1 MIVMGKAVAHIDSL
15 VKYVFKEEKEADI
28 LKSDGLDLSSPT
40 AIIGDFEMIQNSRL
54 KNQYLSL
61 VISPAENKTNDS
73 QLGKLLD
80 ATIEKLGL
88 KENQYLAVIH
98 DNTEHRHL
106 HVIVN
111 RTGYDGKTFSDSFI
125 GLELKTF
132 SKELAHQFNLESAY
146 DKQQSKQNNRSY
158 KKNEFH
164 EGKSKAIEYVREA
177 LNERLY
183 HSKTTSVDHI
193 FDHLRSKGVEINITK
208 HKNGTYGVLMEYDGH
223 KLKASEVSRKLSLKP
238 QGDSYTANNKLQPI
252 LTKNMVR
259 DVKERT
265 IEDIKKDLHEDPA
278 NQSMY
283 LAELAHLT
291 EALKSDV
298 ESRNKKQ
305 KEQDIDNR
313 KTKKRKNERLGMKVK
328 Y

>member
-1 MIVMGKAVAHIDSL
+1 MIIMGKAVAHIDSL

-61 VISPAENKTNDS
+61 VISPAENKTNDT
-73 QLGKLLD
+73 QLEILLD
-80 ATIEKLGL
+80 ATIEKLDL

-111 RTGYDGKTFSDSFI
+111 RTGYDGKTFNDSFI
-125 GLELKTF
+125 GFELQTF
-132 SKELAHQFNLESAY
+132 SRELAHQFNLESAY
-146 DKQQSKQNNRSY
+146 DKRQSKQGNRSY
-158 KKNEFH
+158 KKNDFH
-164 EGKSKAIEYVREA
+164 QGKSKAIEFIREA

-183 HSKTTSVDHI
+183 HPNTTTVDHL
-193 FDHLRSKGVEINITK
+193 FDHLREKGVDINIMK
-208 HKNGTYGVLMEYDGH
+208 HKNGTYGVVMEYDGQ

-238 QGDSYTANNKLQPI
+238 DGDSYAANNKLQPI
-252 LTKNMVR
+252 LTKNMER

-283 LAELAHLT
+283 LAELAQLT
-291 EALKSDV
+291 EALRSDV
-298 ESRNKKQ
+298 ESRNKNQNAQDRESRKKKGKNKQ
-305 KEQDIDNR
+305 
-313 KTKKRKNERLGMKVK
+313 LGMKVK